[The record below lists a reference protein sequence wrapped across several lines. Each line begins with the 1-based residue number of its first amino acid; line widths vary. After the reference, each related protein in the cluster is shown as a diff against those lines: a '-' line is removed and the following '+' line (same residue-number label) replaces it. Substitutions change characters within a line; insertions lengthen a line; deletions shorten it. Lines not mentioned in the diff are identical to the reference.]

1 MNEFLAITTSAR
13 TRHRKHRR
21 EVLAD
26 NPKPAA
32 ATPQAV
38 PDTGDSE

>member
-1 MNEFLAITTSAR
+1 MSEVLAITTSAR

-26 NPKPAA
+26 NPKPRRS
-32 ATPQAV
+32 
-38 PDTGDSE
+38 DTKSCS